1 MATKK
6 TTGSKEPK
14 PKAPKAAT
22 TKSSSVSRKATER
35 AAASKPRA
43 GTVTSKGTSK
53 ATSTVTKKAA
63 KSIGSKPAA
72 KAAAKPVAKPTTK
85 PTTKPSTGA
94 STKPVSASRATKAT
108 ARTERPKAKTAAK
121 AAKQPTALD
130 PLSTSTE
137 AQDALTPAIGGSAST
152 PSDVIAEAA
161 QPAASSEALHQ
172 HEGPLQHA
180 NTVAEPQA
188 PVEPLVP
195 TVKPIFR
202 RVGHAWMKFDPSDL
216 EGIAKAEAEA
226 AAIAANPELA
236 PPPPPAPKRQEPR
249 HQQQPRAQHQHRSS
263 AAVLDGAPDQAGS
276 DGDGEHDDGDD
287 GQAWEGS
294 GDHHHTP
301 EPPAPIEQV
310 TGVLD
315 ISGNEARL
323 RQFGSNGWVPS
334 HDEPQVPMELVQ
346 RFNLRNGNQVTVNVQ
361 MVRVRKRRGP
371 KKLRR
376 MVVGIESVEGLEPA
390 AWSARPPYGEL
401 TSIDPQPRMHLE
413 YRGCPPACRLIDL
426 FCPIGFGTRGL
437 IVAPPKAGKTIL
449 LQQIAHGIKHNHPQV
464 ELIALLIDERPE
476 EVTDFRRNVPALV
489 LASSNDQDLERH
501 TQMGIMAIERARR
514 LFEAGK
520 DVVVLLDSLTR
531 LGRAFNN
538 NRRYSTGGRTMSG
551 GLDSRALE
559 IPKQLFGAARKA
571 EEGGSLTII
580 ATCLVDT
587 GSRADQ
593 VIFEEFKGTG
603 NMELILDRSI
613 AERRVYPAIN
623 LAASGTRKEHL
634 LMGEREMKTM
644 TALRRRLMSMPPFVQ
659 VEQLV
664 AAVNRTTDNET
675 LVRGS
680 GG

>member
-14 PKAPKAAT
+14 PKASKAVPTKSPTASRAPSGSVTKKATKDAASPAAT
-22 TKSSSVSRKATER
+22 TSRTPRAATK
-35 AAASKPRA
+35 AASKVASKVASKTAARA
-43 GTVTSKGTSK
+43 TTKAPTKTASKAASKAASKTGTKATNKATTKATSK
-53 ATSTVTKKAA
+53 AT
-63 KSIGSKPAA
+63 
-72 KAAAKPVAKPTTK
+72 
-85 PTTKPSTGA
+85 
-94 STKPVSASRATKAT
+94 TKAT
-108 ARTERPKAKTAAK
+108 I
-121 AAKQPTALD
+121 
-130 PLSTSTE
+130 SV
-137 AQDALTPAIGGSAST
+137 AST
-152 PSDVIAEAA
+152 AIAEPTTAPMVDQVNA
-161 QPAASSEALHQ
+161 LNDGTVADPSSVVDPTPRAEPAAPA
-172 HEGPLQHA
+172 
-180 NTVAEPQA
+180 
-188 PVEPLVP
+188 
-195 TVKPIFR
+195 VKPIFR
-202 RVGHAWMKFDPSDL
+202 RVGNAWMKFDPSDL
-216 EGIAKAEAEA
+216 EGIAKADAEA

-236 PPPPPAPKRQEPR
+236 PPPPPVAKRPEPR
-249 HQQQPRAQHQHRSS
+249 QHQQPRVQHQQGSA
-263 AAVLDGAPDQAGS
+263 AAVLDATPDQAGD
-276 DGDGEHDDGDD
+276 DGDGEHDDTGDD
-287 GQAWEGS
+287 QAWEGA
-294 GDHHHTP
+294 GHAHHAP

-310 TGVLD
+310 TGVLEL
-315 ISGNEARL
+315 SGNEARL

-334 HDEPQVPMELVQ
+334 HDEPQVPADLVQ

-376 MVVGIESVEGLEPA
+376 MVVGIESVEGMEPS
-390 AWSARPPYGEL
+390 AWAARPPYGEL

-551 GLDSRALE
+551 GLDSRALDV
-559 IPKQLFGAARKA
+559 PKQLFGAARKA

-634 LMGEREMKTM
+634 LMGERELKTM
-644 TALRRRLMSMPPFVQ
+644 TALRRRLMTMPPFVQ